1 MNKFP
6 LRGRDS
12 DTQRTPRAFAGTQIF
27 HGILTWLTALIRFPT
42 EEEQQAAGIFPGNR
56 HTR

>member
-1 MNKFP
+1 MNKF
-6 LRGRDS
+6 LFRGRDS
-12 DTQRTPRAFAGTQIF
+12 DTQRNPRAFAGMQIF